1 MNSYLEQFEQ
11 NIVNTL
17 KTAKYLLVVKDKM
30 LIKPKT
36 YLNMFEPGYVYSE
49 VQVYDLAS
57 KKLIDT
63 FDVGAKNSHEVYE
76 SMFSSDDA
84 IHKTL
89 MRNLYDNLY
98 GNAIIKAKQKL

>member
-1 MNSYLEQFEQ
+1 
-11 NIVNTL
+11 
-17 KTAKYLLVVKDKM
+17 
-30 LIKPKT
+30 
-36 YLNMFEPGYVYSE
+36 MFEPGYVYSE

-63 FDVGAKNSHEVYE
+63 FDVGAKNSHEIYHE
-76 SMFSSDDA
+76 SMLLSDDA